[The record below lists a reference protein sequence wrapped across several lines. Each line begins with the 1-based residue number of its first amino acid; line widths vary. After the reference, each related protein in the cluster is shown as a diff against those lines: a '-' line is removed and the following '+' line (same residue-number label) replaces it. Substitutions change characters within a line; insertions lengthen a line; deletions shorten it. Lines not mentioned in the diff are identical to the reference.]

1 MLFKPFL
8 TPGTPLFPEARRGE
22 GQQVTSV
29 DPALGIEHGGA
40 KEGQKGAPRLLD
52 QVRKAIRVRHYSLR
66 TEEAYVHWIRAFILF
81 HQKRHPRQMG
91 AEEIQAFLS
100 HLALERS
107 VAPATQNQALNA
119 LVFLY
124 RHVLGREPGQF
135 NAFARAKTRER
146 LPVVLTPGEVQQVL
160 RELVLPWRLM
170 ALLLYGSGLRVM
182 ECLRLRIKDIDFGY
196 GQVVV
201 RCGKG
206 AKDRITV
213 LPENAVDSL
222 KKQFATNRA
231 LHEADRSHSIPGV
244 ELPGALDR
252 KYPSAG
258 KEWGWFWV
266 FPAPGLST
274 DPRSGV
280 VRRHHVHPTVLQ
292 RAVRSAARQTS
303 IAKPVTPHTFRHSFA
318 THLLERG
325 ADIRTVQEL
334 LGHKEV
340 STTMIYTHVLNRPG
354 IAVRSP
360 ADTL

>member
-1 MLFKPFL
+1 MSS
-8 TPGTPLFPEARRGE
+8 GNQHAESERRL
-22 GQQVTSV
+22 V
-29 DPALGIEHGGA
+29 
-40 KEGQKGAPRLLD
+40 QKAPRLLD
-52 QVRKAIRVRHYSLR
+52 QVRRAIRVRHYSLR
-66 TEEAYVHWIRAFILF
+66 TEQAYVHWIRAFILH
-81 HQKRHPRQMG
+81 HQKRHPREMG
-91 AEEIQAFLS
+91 PEEIQDFLS
-100 HLALERS
+100 HLAVERS

-124 RHVLGREPGQF
+124 RHVLEREPGLF
-135 NAFARAKTRER
+135 DAFTRAKTRER
-146 LPVVLTPGEVQQVL
+146 LPVVLTPGEVDQIL
-160 RELVLPWRLM
+160 RHLAPPWRLM
-170 ALLLYGSGLRVM
+170 TLLLYGSGLRVM

-196 GQVVV
+196 GQLVV

-206 AKDRITV
+206 AKDRVTV

-222 KKQFATNRA
+222 KKQFAASRA
-231 LHEADRSHSIPGV
+231 LHEEDRRRSVPGV

-252 KYPSAG
+252 KYPSAAS
-258 KEWGWFWV
+258 EWGWFWV

-280 VRRHHVHPTVLQ
+280 VRRHHVHPTLLQ
-292 RAVRSAARQTS
+292 RAVRSAASLTS

-325 ADIRTVQEL
+325 YDIRTVQEL

-354 IAVRSP
+354 MAVRSP